1 MTSQQLAGLIP
12 LLVFFVLMYL
22 LFWRPQMV
30 QMRRRREMLA
40 ALRPGDRVVT
50 IGGLHAT
57 ILEVKDDV
65 LVLELA
71 PNVRVRAD
79 RTAVQA
85 VRGRVAAMP
94 ERAAGGRQDPVRHAN
109 RHRPAEV
116 HALRQQA
123 QVSPRELPAL
133 RGEHAQ
139 GQV

>member
-12 LLVFFVLMYL
+12 LLVFVVLMYL
-22 LFWRPQMV
+22 LFWRPQMT

-79 RTAVQA
+79 RTAVQT
-85 VRGRVAAMP
+85 VRGRVAAMA
-94 ERAAGGRQDPVRHAN
+94 ERAAGGRR
-109 RHRPAEV
+109 
-116 HALRQQA
+116 
-123 QVSPRELPAL
+123 
-133 RGEHAQ
+133 
-139 GQV
+139 

>member
-94 ERAAGGRQDPVRHAN
+94 ERAAGGRR
-109 RHRPAEV
+109 
-116 HALRQQA
+116 
-123 QVSPRELPAL
+123 
-133 RGEHAQ
+133 
-139 GQV
+139 

>member
-40 ALRPGDRVVT
+40 ALRPGDRIVT

-79 RTAVQA
+79 RAAVQA

-94 ERAAGGRQDPVRHAN
+94 ERAAGGRR
-109 RHRPAEV
+109 
-116 HALRQQA
+116 
-123 QVSPRELPAL
+123 
-133 RGEHAQ
+133 
-139 GQV
+139 